1 MQELEM
7 ENMYQKAYIRVKCF
21 KGLFTHDI
29 SNLFHTISNSLE
41 LCQMLLKE
49 GIETEE
55 ILEYFKLIEEQIN
68 RGKKLV
74 KNIRNLSELEE
85 SEMPLEPIDLFET
98 LKNAVHYIRTNFSN
112 RIVHI
117 EINSETE
124 ETCVLANEL
133 LLDVFENILMNS
145 IVYNRNNKV
154 YIDVS
159 ITEVMELRSH
169 FIQLEF
175 KDNGIGIDDT
185 RKKEILQEN
194 PRKSKNSRGMGL
206 GLSLAAKLI
215 DLYEGKMWIED
226 RIKGESSKGSNF
238 VILIPKT
245 TQSELTFYAFQE
257 T

>member
-85 SEMPLEPIDLFET
+85 SEMPLEPIDLFEI
-98 LKNAVHYIRTNFSN
+98 LRNAIRFVRANFSN
-112 RIVHI
+112 RIVNI
-117 EINSETE
+117 KLNSLGS
-124 ETCVLANEL
+124 VKLSFAPQFGHGAPKSILSALKRFLQL
-133 LLDVFENILMNS
+133 LQS
-145 IVYNRNNKV
+145 
-154 YIDVS
+154 
-159 ITEVMELRSH
+159 T
-169 FIQLEF
+169 
-175 KDNGIGIDDT
+175 
-185 RKKEILQEN
+185 
-194 PRKSKNSRGMGL
+194 
-206 GLSLAAKLI
+206 
-215 DLYEGKMWIED
+215 
-226 RIKGESSKGSNF
+226 KGSEKLS
-238 VILIPKT
+238 IWP
-245 TQSELTFYAFQE
+245 EAFQTSGCIRIE
-257 T
+257 ASIPSTSSR